1 MIKYIL
7 IFFLSFFFYNSTAA
21 STKEKIIENFK
32 KINNLSFNF
41 NQTIDGED
49 ERGNCII
56 KYPKKIYCNY
66 KNNKLLISNGKSLA
80 IINNRSK
87 QYYRYSLENTPLN
100 IILDKKLLINKIKD
114 LPGKKINEK
123 YFNFEIKNKQNI
135 INIYFSNKNYDLIG
149 WQTEDIF
156 QNLAVTFIYDI
167 KINQKI
173 NEKIF
178 KLPKMF

>member
-1 MIKYIL
+1 M
-7 IFFLSFFFYNSTAA
+7 
-21 STKEKIIENFK
+21 
-32 KINNLSFNF
+32 
-41 NQTIDGED
+41 
-49 ERGNCII
+49 
-56 KYPKKIYCNY
+56 
-66 KNNKLLISNGKSLA
+66 
-80 IINNRSK
+80 
-87 QYYRYSLENTPLN
+87 ENTPLN

>member
-7 IFFLSFFFYNSTAA
+7 ILFLSFFFYNSSFA

-41 NQTIDGED
+41 NQTIDGKD
-49 ERGNCII
+49 ERGSCII

-66 KNNKLLISNGKSLA
+66 KNSKLLISNGKSLV

-87 QYYRYSLENTPLN
+87 QYYRYSLESTPLN

-135 INIYFSNKNYDLIG
+135 INIYFNNKNYDLLG